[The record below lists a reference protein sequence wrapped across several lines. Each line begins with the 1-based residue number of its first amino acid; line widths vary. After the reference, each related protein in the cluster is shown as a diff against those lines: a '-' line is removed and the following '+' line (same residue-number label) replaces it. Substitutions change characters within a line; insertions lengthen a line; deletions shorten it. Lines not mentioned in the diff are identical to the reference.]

1 MKMKLSNKLFAMFT
15 KPSPKELAAQELLA
29 AQHALLE
36 ALTAVEWAQSM
47 VAYNETRI
55 ERLQAYL
62 KS

>member
-1 MKMKLSNKLFAMFT
+1 MKLSSKLFSMFQ
-15 KPSPKELAAQELLA
+15 KPSPKELAAQELLT

-36 ALTAVEWAQSM
+36 ALTGVEWARSM